1 MSDNLDRYLPEFD
14 EEETRAKLVGLTRE
28 QLVEMLIYDYKLKR
42 VIAKSWDEDGKKLR
56 RIANIIAEPS
66 ALLGMPGVPTADD
79 LRRMTEED
87 KDGKETAE

>member
-28 QLVEMLIYDYKLKR
+28 QLIEMLIYDYKLKR
-42 VIAKSWDEDGKKLR
+42 VIAKSWDEDGRKLR
-56 RIANIIAEPS
+56 RIADIIAEPS

-79 LRRMTEED
+79 LRRMTEYED
-87 KDGKETAE
+87 GNATAE

>member
-56 RIANIIAEPS
+56 RIADIIAEPP

-87 KDGKETAE
+87 KDGNETAE